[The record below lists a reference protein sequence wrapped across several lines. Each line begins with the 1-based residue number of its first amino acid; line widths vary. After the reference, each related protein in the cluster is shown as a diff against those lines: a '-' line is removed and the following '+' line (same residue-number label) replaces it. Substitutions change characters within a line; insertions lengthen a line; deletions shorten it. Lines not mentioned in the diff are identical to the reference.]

1 MQLDR
6 LPASDQQPEAL
17 PLPAQPAVGLGTP
30 RSRRWTL
37 PTWLG
42 VLLSNRLAVA
52 GIVLLVLLVLLAVFA
67 PLLTPYAPQDMIGM
81 PNDPPSGDHWFG
93 TTHQGQDV
101 FSQVAYGARL
111 SLLIGALAG
120 VVTTVLAILVGMPA
134 GYLGGWIDDALGVVM
149 NVFLVIPQLPLV
161 IVIAAYLPLKGAPA
175 MILVISLT
183 SWAFGARVLRS
194 QTLTLAS
201 RDFVQAALISGDSS
215 WRIIFGEVMPNMI
228 SLIVSTFIFAFTGAI
243 LTEAGLEFLGFGD
256 LNSVSWGTT
265 LYWAEEN
272 SALLVGAWWHFL
284 FPGLALALAATS
296 CVFINYGID
305 AISNPRLRLIKV
317 RKRGAARRT
326 S

>member
-1 MQLDR
+1 
-6 LPASDQQPEAL
+6 
-17 PLPAQPAVGLGTP
+17 
-30 RSRRWTL
+30 
-37 PTWLG
+37 
-42 VLLSNRLAVA
+42 
-52 GIVLLVLLVLLAVFA
+52 
-67 PLLTPYAPQDMIGM
+67 
-81 PNDPPSGDHWFG
+81 
-93 TTHQGQDV
+93 
-101 FSQVAYGARL
+101 
-111 SLLIGALAG
+111 
-120 VVTTVLAILVGMPA
+120 MPA

-256 LNSVSWGTT
+256 
-265 LYWAEEN
+265 
-272 SALLVGAWWHFL
+272 HQ
-284 FPGLALALAATS
+284 
-296 CVFINYGID
+296 
-305 AISNPRLRLIKV
+305 
-317 RKRGAARRT
+317 
-326 S
+326 

>member
-17 PLPAQPAVGLGTP
+17 PLPAQPAVGLSTP

-52 GIVLLVLLVLLAVFA
+52 GIVLLVLLVLLAIFA

-120 VVTTVLAILVGMPA
+120 VVTTVLAIA
-134 GYLGGWIDDALGVVM
+134 GGYAGR
-149 NVFLVIPQLPLV
+149 LP
-161 IVIAAYLPLKGAPA
+161 G
-175 MILVISLT
+175 
-183 SWAFGARVLRS
+183 
-194 QTLTLAS
+194 
-201 RDFVQAALISGDSS
+201 
-215 WRIIFGEVMPNMI
+215 
-228 SLIVSTFIFAFTGAI
+228 
-243 LTEAGLEFLGFGD
+243 
-256 LNSVSWGTT
+256 
-265 LYWAEEN
+265 
-272 SALLVGAWWHFL
+272 
-284 FPGLALALAATS
+284 
-296 CVFINYGID
+296 
-305 AISNPRLRLIKV
+305 RLD
-317 RKRGAARRT
+317 
-326 S
+326 